1 MNKAAVWWRVSTDD
15 QLEASPDTQ
24 IAESVAMA
32 EREGFQVPADY
43 IIGTDWG
50 SLSVWD
56 SPPMARLLDL
66 VRSKEVSAVFM
77 YDADRSP
84 SRPVH
89 RLLFRAVCE
98 DNFVAIRCVHGQI
111 PGGDMGEFVEFASA
125 WSKQLQ
131 VHRAQ
136 QGAKDG
142 LRDRAKKRGLPV
154 TGIPPYGFRFRYQE
168 PGVNRVPV
176 ALEPDPANYHIAVR
190 IWRMAVDGVP
200 MRRAA
205 LELAQAGI
213 PAPKGGPTWNP
224 STIARILKNP
234 AYAGRYAALRQEMKV
249 PATRRKSD
257 TYGKSSSRHLPM
269 EEWQF
274 LPDFQVESPIVTWA
288 EWELV
293 RKQLE
298 RNQADATRNG
308 KRTYTLRG
316 ILFCSKDGR
325 RLSGHSRKG
334 RESYVYECPGRRGR
348 LGVPKCA
355 CPRISG
361 PVLEAKV
368 WEEVTGFLGSSNT
381 FQHEMGRR
389 REATTGQENDIRKKM
404 AGLERQLRDVAR
416 RETELV
422 GLRLR
427 GTVSDEALD
436 RNAALLRA
444 ERVHYQEEIDRQ
456 QAALSTMEQSEAAV
470 ASLEAL
476 RQRFVDRLTTTAP
489 EDHRTVLEALD
500 TRVTIGPGGVLD
512 LSIGV
517 PKHLQD
523 AMADCVHQPQGQ

>member
-1 MNKAAVWWRVSTDD
+1 MNKAAIWWRVSTDD

-24 IAESVAMA
+24 TAESLAMA
-32 EREGFQVPADY
+32 EWEGFQVPADY

-56 SPPMARLLDL
+56 SPPMARLLGL
-66 VRSKEVSAVFM
+66 VRSRDISAVFM

-84 SRPVH
+84 SRPAH

-98 DNFVAIRCVHGQI
+98 DNRVAIRCVHGQI

-131 VHRAQ
+131 AHRAQ
-136 QGAKDG
+136 KVAKDG

-154 TGIPPYGFRFRYQE
+154 TGIPPHGFRFRYQE

-176 ALEPDPANYHIAVR
+176 ALEPDPATYHIAVR
-190 IWRMAVDGVP
+190 IWRMALDGVP

-213 PAPKGGPTWNP
+213 LAPRGGPTWNL

-257 TYGKSSSRHLPM
+257 TYRKSTSRRLPI

-274 LPDFQVESPIVTWA
+274 LPDFPVESPIVTWA

-293 RKQLE
+293 QQQLG
-298 RNQADATRNG
+298 RNQANASRNG
-308 KRTYTLRG
+308 KRTYALRG
-316 ILFCSKDGR
+316 ILFCSADGR
-325 RLSGHSRKG
+325 RLSGHTKKG

-368 WEEVTGFLGSSNT
+368 WEEVAGFLGSNNT
-381 FQHEMGRR
+381 FQHEMERR
-389 REATTGQENDIRKKM
+389 HDTTTCQVADIRKKV
-404 AGLERQLRDVAR
+404 AEHERQLRDVAR

-444 ERVHYQEEIDRQ
+444 ERIHYQEEIERQ
-456 QAALSTMEQSEAAV
+456 QAALSTMVQSEAAV

-476 RQRFVDRLTTTAP
+476 RQRFVDRLVTTGL
-489 EDHRTVLEALD
+489 EDRRRVLEALE

-517 PKHLQD
+517 PQHLKD
-523 AMADCVHQPQGQ
+523 AMTDCVHQAQGQ